1 MKPDFKTWLENK
13 YTPKGG
19 MTIGKL
25 PSVIFTEPKPRILRD
40 INEFASDFAEQE
52 MKTIFKK
59 IDERAVVIDNSGDY
73 TNQYSIGYYQATIDL
88 DNLLNQ
94 KFKEDES

>member
-52 MKTIFKK
+52 MIEFAELIGKNAEF
-59 IDERAVVIDNSGDY
+59 ESGNVWIYFNDDL
-73 TNQYSIGYYQATIDL
+73 TKQYLTLAEIY
-88 DNLLNQ
+88 NQ